1 MPHADSRSERDRPEP
16 GDAFAGRGQEAFYER
31 AVNALSTTVARLA
44 FVVHR
49 DTPGANEKRLGSIL
63 TFFGVP
69 WEPMSLADLAGPTQ
83 PDRGQAYAVLGSIE
97 TLAAALTIPR
107 AATVLQ
113 GAAALYAYAAES
125 AEASVRALSS
135 WAGGDWAWRSPSTG
149 TVSVDVTDGCPYLTG
164 PMSGIQV
171 DLVLGAEDGTVTWS
185 EQASTSVVPIV
196 SVNGVPAF
204 LRFDSQ
210 GVPAYFC
217 ASTAIVDIDAPVRSN
232 FYDVKAHFLAAVPLV
247 MFVASVF
254 RDVMWRPP
262 ELGACLIIDD
272 PLLKTRYG
280 LCDFSHLRES
290 MKQHGFTTNIAFIPW
305 NWRRTTRRAS
315 EFFRREANLFSVSI
329 HGCDHVAAEFGSTSP
344 QTLDSKARLAQ
355 ARMQAHQQ
363 RTGIAH
369 DPVMVFPQGVFSH
382 ECPPILK
389 RNGYMAAVN
398 TEIAPVNNGEA
409 RTAVRDVWDT
419 AILSYGTFPIYT
431 RRYAAHGI
439 ENFAF
444 DLLLGKPCFIVA
456 HHEFFR
462 DRGAALIALV
472 EKLSGLNC
480 ELTWR
485 SPREVIQRA
494 YRRRMQ
500 GDVERVEMY
509 GSELRLTN
517 DSERYREISVRKRE
531 SDPSLVESIAIDAST
546 VESANGGGAVKF
558 SYRLPPKSEA
568 LVTVFYRGNAVQ
580 SSRPASVKY
589 QVAVAARRF
598 LSEIRDEY
606 VTPLLP
612 ARH

>member
-1 MPHADSRSERDRPEP
+1 M
-16 GDAFAGRGQEAFYER
+16 
-31 AVNALSTTVARLA
+31 STTVARLA
-44 FVVHR
+44 LVVHR
-49 DTPGANEKRLGSIL
+49 DTPGANEERLGSIL

-69 WEPMSLADLAGPTQ
+69 WKPMRLADLAGPTGQ
-83 PDRGQAYAVLGSIE
+83 PNPGEAYAVLGSIE

-113 GAAALYAYAAES
+113 GAAALYAYATES
-125 AEASVRALSS
+125 AEASMRALSS
-135 WAGGDWAWRSPSTG
+135 CAGGDWAWRPASTG
-149 TVSVDVTDGCPYLTG
+149 AVSVDVTDRCPDLTG
-164 PMSGIQV
+164 PMSGIHV
-171 DLVLGAEDGTVTWS
+171 DLALGAGDGTVTS
-185 EQASTSVVPIV
+185 STTVVPIV

-204 LRFDSQ
+204 LRLDYQ

-217 ASTAIVDIDAPVRSN
+217 ASTSIVDIDAPVRSN
-232 FYDVKAHFLAAVPLV
+232 FYDVKAHFLAAVPIV

-254 RDVMWRPP
+254 RDVMWRPR

-329 HGCDHVAAEFGSTSP
+329 HGCDHVAAEFGATSP
-344 QTLDSKARLAQ
+344 ETLDNKARLAQ

-409 RTAVRDVWDT
+409 QTAVRDVWDM

-472 EKLSGLNC
+472 ERLSGLNC
-480 ELTWR
+480 TLTWR
-485 SPREVIQRA
+485 SPREVIRRA
-494 YRRRMQ
+494 YRRRIQ
-500 GDVERVEMY
+500 DNVERVEMY
-509 GSELRLTN
+509 GSELKLTN
-517 DSERYREISVRKRE
+517 DSERETEISVSKRE
-531 SDPSLVESIAIDAST
+531 SNPSLVESVAIDAST
-546 VESANGGGAVKF
+546 VESANGGDAVRF
-558 SYRLPPKSEA
+558 NYRLPPKSEA
-568 LVTVFYRGNAVQ
+568 LVKVFYRGNSVQ

-589 QVAVAARRF
+589 QVAVAARRL
-598 LSEIRDEY
+598 LSELRDEY

-612 ARH
+612 ARN